1 MPKMNKLRV
10 DTSYKE
16 DDNEYDDIPM
26 TFCNTDLK
34 HSSGKSAFTP
44 VKQKNVNGVILE
56 RQNMNETRNQ
66 RKSAF
71 RTIKGLFSSSIKQVC
86 PCVKEKESNEDDK
99 EVHPKGVSKTM

>member
-16 DDNEYDDIPM
+16 DVNETEDIPM
-26 TFCNTDLK
+26 NFCNIELN
-34 HSSGKSAFTP
+34 HSGEKSAFTP

-56 RQNMNETRNQ
+56 RQHMNETRNQ

-71 RTIKGLFSSSIKQVC
+71 RTIKGLFNSSIKQVC

>member
-16 DDNEYDDIPM
+16 DMDETEDIPM
-26 TFCNTDLK
+26 NFCNIELN
-34 HSSGKSAFTP
+34 HSGEKSAFTP

-56 RQNMNETRNQ
+56 RQHMNETRNQ

-71 RTIKGLFSSSIKQVC
+71 RAIKGLFNSSFKQVC
-86 PCVKEKESNEDDK
+86 PCVKEKEKDSDK
-99 EVHPKGVSKTM
+99 KHEEPNKVAQ